1 MGIKLNNRRSVRE
14 YLSQLV
20 DELLIPEEMIEVR
33 VQTFHAR
40 DCKLSVKHDW
50 TQLKAIC
57 TAELNEQAFM
67 EQLHQL
73 NRKIRFIREQTYHDT
88 EACKD
93 VAQGSV
99 EKYKKFYS

>member
-1 MGIKLNNRRSVRE
+1 
-14 YLSQLV
+14 
-20 DELLIPEEMIEVR
+20 
-33 VQTFHAR
+33 
-40 DCKLSVKHDW
+40 
-50 TQLKAIC
+50 
-57 TAELNEQAFM
+57 M

-99 EKYKKFYS
+99 QKMIKNVYFEKIWITGKMIRRKYRLIE

>member
-1 MGIKLNNRRSVRE
+1 
-14 YLSQLV
+14 
-20 DELLIPEEMIEVR
+20 
-33 VQTFHAR
+33 
-40 DCKLSVKHDW
+40 
-50 TQLKAIC
+50 
-57 TAELNEQAFM
+57 M

-99 EKYKKFYS
+99 KNDQTSLFRENIDLSVK

>member
-1 MGIKLNNRRSVRE
+1 
-14 YLSQLV
+14 
-20 DELLIPEEMIEVR
+20 
-33 VQTFHAR
+33 
-40 DCKLSVKHDW
+40 
-50 TQLKAIC
+50 
-57 TAELNEQAFM
+57 M

-99 EKYKKFYS
+99 KKLSNMSILRKCGFSK

>member
-1 MGIKLNNRRSVRE
+1 ME
-14 YLSQLV
+14 
-20 DELLIPEEMIEVR
+20 
-33 VQTFHAR
+33 
-40 DCKLSVKHDW
+40 
-50 TQLKAIC
+50 AIC

-93 VAQGSV
+93 VAQGFV
-99 EKYKKFYS
+99 RKIV